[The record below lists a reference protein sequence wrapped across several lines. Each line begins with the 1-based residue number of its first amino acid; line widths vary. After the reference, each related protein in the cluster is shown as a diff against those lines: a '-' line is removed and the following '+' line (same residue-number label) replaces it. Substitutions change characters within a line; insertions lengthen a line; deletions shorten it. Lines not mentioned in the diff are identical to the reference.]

1 VSILPT
7 SPLFTEQP
15 SIQNAYL
22 EQDTTIVVKLTA
34 PLTLPFNASD
44 VIVTDTSAGKSIPVL
59 NVDQPQASSAV
70 SFVNG
75 SQPSTELEKG
85 SLIAPAAIL
94 TDLIEVSLAQA
105 PDVTHSL
112 HIALKGYTPAYIT
125 PRNVLNA
132 EKYMYRG
139 NDLGNTYQPEATAFR
154 LWAPTAS
161 DVQILLYDS
170 ETGPLKRQ
178 VAMLRSD
185 NGTWNAQVSGDLQN
199 W

>member
-1 VSILPT
+1 MPT

-112 HIALKGYTPAYIT
+112 HIALK
-125 PRNVLNA
+125 
-132 EKYMYRG
+132 
-139 NDLGNTYQPEATAFR
+139 
-154 LWAPTAS
+154 
-161 DVQILLYDS
+161 
-170 ETGPLKRQ
+170 
-178 VAMLRSD
+178 
-185 NGTWNAQVSGDLQN
+185 
-199 W
+199 